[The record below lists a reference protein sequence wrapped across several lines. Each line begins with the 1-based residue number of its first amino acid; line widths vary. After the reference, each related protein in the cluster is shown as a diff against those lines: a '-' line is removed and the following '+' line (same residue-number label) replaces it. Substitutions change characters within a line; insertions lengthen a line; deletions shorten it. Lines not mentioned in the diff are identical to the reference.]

1 MNGRIR
7 ILRLLAALLLSGAT
21 IDANENPPLN
31 TNVEEIVTEVAP
43 GLVRTHISADSTSE
57 GLPQNIHVAQMD
69 LRKYRLKLVM
79 AMNQIIGQEATSDI
93 ARRYN
98 ALVAVNAGYSFSNN
112 PWNIFHGDPSEF
124 FVLDG
129 KILSE
134 PRTPGRRSV
143 GICTRNDRQTMIVA
157 EPLLSVAV
165 AMDGREENEVTGI
178 NRRRN
183 EVRGWDKDGEEKE
196 ELDKNDLI
204 LYTPEWNR
212 STLTDRMGV
221 EVIVREDTVSA
232 IHVNVGSSLIP
243 SDGYVL
249 SGSGRYAAWL
259 TQHARVGS
267 KAKISH
273 QPTSRE
279 NPGSP
284 LPLED
289 CSYTS
294 AGTLLIRDGRR
305 FTEYASEAF
314 EPWFFDGRH
323 PRTAIGISEDG
334 NTLWLIVAD
343 GRQPS
348 LAMAMTRP
356 ELTDLLAELGA
367 HNAYNLH
374 GWRGSSTMVVRGEDP
389 TQLLKSIHREWRT
402 ARKRRQRCC
411 SSRLVVSTRRREWRA
426 RPATTAYE
434 DSGTAICFAKLR
446 A

>member
-1 MNGRIR
+1 MNVRFRIR
-7 ILRLLAALLLSGAT
+7 LLFAALLLSGYT
-21 IDANENPPLN
+21 INANEIPPLN

-79 AMNQIIGQEATSDI
+79 AMNQIIGQEATSD
-93 ARRYN
+93 N

-124 FVLDG
+124 FVLEG

-134 PRTPGRRSV
+134 PRTPGRRSG

-157 EPLLSVAV
+157 EPLLSVTV

-212 STLTDRMGV
+212 STLTDQAGV

-259 TQHARVGS
+259 KQHARVGS

-348 LAMAMTRP
+348 LAMGMTLP
-356 ELTDLLAELGA
+356 ELSDLLADLGA
-367 HNAYNLH
+367 HNAYNLD
-374 GWRGSSTMVVRGEDP
+374 GGGSSTMVVRGGGGE
-389 TQLLKSIHREWRT
+389 QLLGHSPGWRT
-402 ARKRRQRCC
+402 QGTPPMRCNIG
-411 SSRLVVSTRRREWRA
+411 VSTIDKWTA
-426 RPATTAYE
+426 RPATTAPRV
-434 DSGTAICFAKLR
+434 SGTAICFAKLAQER
-446 A
+446 NPTTPAR

>member
-1 MNGRIR
+1 MYGRIR
-7 ILRLLAALLLSGAT
+7 ILLLLAALLLSGAT

-69 LRKYRLKLVM
+69 LLKYRLKLVM

-157 EPLLSVAV
+157 EPLLSVTV

-212 STLTDRMGV
+212 STLTDQAGV

-259 TQHARVGS
+259 KQHARVGS

-348 LAMAMTRP
+348 LAMGMTLP
-356 ELTDLLAELGA
+356 ELSDLLADLGA
-367 HNAYNLH
+367 HNAYNLD
-374 GWRGSSTMVVRGEDP
+374 GGGSSTMVVRGEVVNSYSD
-389 TQLLKSIHREWRT
+389 IHRGGV
-402 ARKRRQRCC
+402 RKE
-411 SSRLVVSTRRREWRA
+411 RRRC
-426 RPATTAYE
+426 
-434 DSGTAICFAKLR
+434 DAILVFPR
-446 A
+446 